1 MANEHVDVVTVGAGW
16 TAGILAEQLTRAGL
30 KVVSFEQGEIR
41 DTALNFS
48 HDHDELRYQVRRDM
62 MVDLQNETWT
72 WRPSPKDTA
81 LPMRQYGSFN
91 PGKGTG
97 GAGVHWAAQHW
108 RFYPSDFQYRTHH
121 IERYGEDKLPAGNR
135 IQDWPVTYDEMEKYY
150 DAVDY
155 DIGVSGKAGNLNG
168 EQIEGGNV
176 FEGPRTREYPMKP
189 LQSSLVASKFIDA
202 SNNLGYHPFPQP

>member
-30 KVVSFEQGEIR
+30 KVVSLEQAEVG

-62 MVDLQNETWT
+62 MVDLAKRNLVPGVLLRRTPRCPCGNMDRSIRQAM
-72 WRPSPKDTA
+72 A
-81 LPMRQYGSFN
+81 LRLGR
-91 PGKGTG
+91 TG
-97 GAGVHWAAQHW
+97 HAEHW

-135 IQDWPVTYDEMEKYY
+135 IQPL
-150 DAVDY
+150 
-155 DIGVSGKAGNLNG
+155 AGDL
-168 EQIEGGNV
+168 
-176 FEGPRTREYPMKP
+176 R
-189 LQSSLVASKFIDA
+189 
-202 SNNLGYHPFPQP
+202 

>member
-1 MANEHVDVVTVGAGW
+1 MSMSSPLALAGLP
-16 TAGILAEQLTRAGL
+16 AFSAEQLTRAGL
-30 KVVSFEQGEIR
+30 KVVSLEQGEIR

-97 GAGVHWAAQHW
+97 GAGGALGGPALALLPV
-108 RFYPSDFQYRTHH
+108 RFPVSHPSHRT
-121 IERYGEDKLPAGNR
+121 L
-135 IQDWPVTYDEMEKYY
+135 W
-150 DAVDY
+150 
-155 DIGVSGKAGNLNG
+155 
-168 EQIEGGNV
+168 
-176 FEGPRTREYPMKP
+176 
-189 LQSSLVASKFIDA
+189 
-202 SNNLGYHPFPQP
+202 